1 MPEFKFI
8 LTRNFHVSDVVTIE
22 AASDEEAYNKVY
34 YDFDNLTSELPTSIY
49 EHLEFSD
56 SDITPVE

>member
-8 LTRNFHVSDVVTIE
+8 LTRNFHVTDEVTIE
-22 AASDEEAYNKVY
+22 AASDEEAYRKAIKA
-34 YDFDNLTSELPTSIY
+34 FDTLTSELPTSIY

-56 SDITPVE
+56 CDITLLE